1 MVKYSQSLDRTFR
14 ALADPT
20 RRAVLERL
28 ATGPA
33 PLGALIEGHDITLAG
48 MLKHVRVLE
57 EANLIRT
64 VKHGRTRIVEM
75 KPQSFATA
83 ARFVEGCQNR
93 WNKRFDSLADYLTG
107 EDR

>member
-1 MVKYSQSLDRTFR
+1 VVKYSQSLDLTFR

-33 PLGALIEGHDITLAG
+33 PLTELAAGHDITLAG

-57 EANLIRT
+57 VANLIRT

-75 KPQSFATA
+75 KPQSFAAA
-83 ARFVEGCQNR
+83 ARFVDGCRNR
-93 WNKRFDSLADYLTG
+93 WNKRFDSLTEYL
-107 EDR
+107 ERE